1 MNAVYDFPNLQNIVF
16 EDLVSKLK
24 TPENDAVKV
33 YPDPKSTALA
43 NLYVLKQLGYFK
55 EKTLEKELG
64 NVEKLKGI
72 YPEIDWDLFNIKN
85 ESVISRLIENRT
97 FAMAKEQ
104 FAKNEEEK
112 KLFDDW
118 AVKMFEKG
126 SVKFKGDVVN

>member
-1 MNAVYDFPNLQNIVF
+1 MYKRQ
-16 EDLVSKLK
+16 
-24 TPENDAVKV
+24 
-33 YPDPKSTALA
+33 
-43 NLYVLKQLGYFK
+43 
-55 EKTLEKELG
+55 
-64 NVEKLKGI
+64 
-72 YPEIDWDLFNIKN
+72 
-85 ESVISRLIENRT
+85 VISRLIENRT